1 MPTPQS
7 PVQRDA
13 RTELHAW
20 YFASLRPKLAR
31 AARTGVV
38 PQAAAEALDQQV
50 RDFLDVPFGA
60 AREAA

>member
-1 MPTPQS
+1 MPTPRQA
-7 PVQRDA
+7 VQRDPRA
-13 RTELHAW
+13 ELHAW

-38 PQAAAEALDQQV
+38 PPAAAEALDQQV